1 MTMPLLHH
9 KIKGSGQ
16 PFVFLHGLLGSGDNW
31 KSIARAYEDR
41 FATILVDQRNHGR
54 SFHADHMSYGEMA
67 KDVAELISQLGVGP
81 AVVLGHSMG
90 GKVAMALAR
99 MYPEHC
105 DRLIIVD
112 SSPLEFHSGHKD
124 IVDLIANTD
133 LSEYEDRKSIEAHL
147 TQGLQSQGLAYFIMK
162 NITRK
167 GKAYRWK
174 LNIDVIQSDYPLI
187 MSGILDL
194 GQDYAGTSLFIKGED
209 SDYIGYDEERAIYS
223 HFDDVD
229 VISVKNA
236 GHWVHSDQPDELK
249 SIISTFLSQ
258 SEHTT

>member
-9 KIKGSGQ
+9 KIKGSGK

-31 KSIARAYEDR
+31 KSIAREYEPD
-41 FATILVDQRNHGR
+41 FAAILVDQRNHGR
-54 SFHADHMSYGEMA
+54 SFHADHMSYREMA
-67 KDVAELISQLGVGP
+67 KDIADLIAALDLGP
-81 AVVLGHSMG
+81 AIVLGHSMG
-90 GKVAMALAR
+90 GKVAMSLAR
-99 MYPEHC
+99 LYPEHC

-112 SSPLEFHSGHKD
+112 SSPLEFQSGHKD
-124 IVDLIANTD
+124 IIDLIADTD
-133 LSEYEDRKSIEAHL
+133 LSEYEDRKAIEAHL

-162 NITRK
+162 NITRE
-167 GKAYRWK
+167 GKSYRWK
-174 LNIDVIQSDYPLI
+174 LNIDVIQSHYPEI
-187 MSGILDL
+187 MAGILDL
-194 GQDYAGTSLFIKGED
+194 GEDFSRPSLFIKGEE